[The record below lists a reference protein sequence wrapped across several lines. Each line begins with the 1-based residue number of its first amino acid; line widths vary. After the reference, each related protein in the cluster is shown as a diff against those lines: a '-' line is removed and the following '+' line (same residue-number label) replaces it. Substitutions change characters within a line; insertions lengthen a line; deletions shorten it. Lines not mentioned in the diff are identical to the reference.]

1 MLFSES
7 TAVTAAAV
15 RMITY
20 GTTADVDV
28 RLTPGWNL
36 IGVPSTLQLMS
47 EASFEGID
55 QVWTMDVNG
64 NMTISDGTVTPG
76 AAYWVFLSAN
86 QSFSITGFPQDAP
99 VIPVTV
105 PQGWS
110 MMAYPGRM
118 AGTVMY
124 VYKNGRFVE
133 LTGETA
139 DTTGVW
145 IYRQ

>member
-1 MLFSES
+1 
-7 TAVTAAAV
+7 
-15 RMITY
+15 
-20 GTTADVDV
+20 
-28 RLTPGWNL
+28 
-36 IGVPSTLQLMS
+36 
-47 EASFEGID
+47 
-55 QVWTMDVNG
+55 
-64 NMTISDGTVTPG
+64 
-76 AAYWVFLSAN
+76 
-86 QSFSITGFPQDAP
+86 
-99 VIPVTV
+99 
-105 PQGWS
+105 

>member
-1 MLFSES
+1 MKKTFALVAFVLMLC
-7 TAVTAAAV
+7 
-15 RMITY
+15 
-20 GTTADVDV
+20 
-28 RLTPGWNL
+28 
-36 IGVPSTLQLMS
+36 GVQ
-47 EASFEGID
+47 A
-55 QVWTMDVNG
+55 QQ
-64 NMTISDGTVTPG
+64 
-76 AAYWVFLSAN
+76 AYWVFLSAN
-86 QSFSITGFPQDAP
+86 QSFSIKGFPQDAP
-99 VIPVTV
+99 VVPVTV